1 MTGRGRDGR
10 PRFGGTPSPPPPPPQ
25 GHRIAQSHD
34 GHSRVQWS
42 AEVHKFSSDRP
53 CALWPLPKGSP
64 SGLRWS
70 LSPPLSTQ
78 DSLRPWVA
86 GGRSNGGSWTAV
98 DGHPTPVGRSR
109 RALFA
114 TVHITLRWVY
124 LRTLPVMIAAIKRPS
139 GKNNNCAEASGIY
152 WQPKKEKRPW
162 QTGAVLALT
171 PTPPPCPTNVLSN
184 EHFRSDCNCFG
195 DRINEV
201 PGSSTERRV
210 Q

>member
-1 MTGRGRDGR
+1 MVS
-10 PRFGGTPSPPPPPPQ
+10 FPP
-25 GHRIAQSHD
+25 
-34 GHSRVQWS
+34 
-42 AEVHKFSSDRP
+42 
-53 CALWPLPKGSP
+53 
-64 SGLRWS
+64 
-70 LSPPLSTQ
+70 STQ

-86 GGRSNGGSWTAV
+86 GGRSNGGGWTAV

-109 RALFA
+109 RALFD

-171 PTPPPCPTNVLSN
+171 PPPRVQRTCYPTNTSVRTVIVLGP
-184 EHFRSDCNCFG
+184 H
-195 DRINEV
+195 
-201 PGSSTERRV
+201 